1 MPAKEQEKP
10 HAVADAE
17 PQRRLSDLITGQ
29 LLRALGRPADLYRVE
44 VRPLWE
50 HHYRVNVFVG
60 DIASSTKLAQSF
72 FLVTDAGGNIMTSTP
87 AITRQY

>member
-1 MPAKEQEKP
+1 MPAKEQSKP
-10 HAVADAE
+10 
-17 PQRRLSDLITGQ
+17 PTNSDTAPRCSSDVIRGQ
-29 LLRALGRPADLYRVE
+29 LLLALGRPADLYRVE

-50 HHYRVNVFVG
+50 DHYRVNVFVG
-60 DIASSTKLAQSF
+60 DGATSTKVAQSF